1 MARSF
6 TTDREVAKTQEV
18 FMKADITKIEG
29 FETMTPEQQ
38 VEALKNYDFEAPKP
52 EPNNAEVEN
61 LKKIIEKSNADA
73 AEWKRKYR
81 DTLSAQEK
89 EAAEKAEREKTI
101 MAELEGYKQRER
113 ISTYTSQLMASGVDA
128 ETAKKMAE
136 LLPEGVS
143 ADFFTLAKENH
154 EKTLNSASKNAINTQ
169 PTLTPGQQPKP
180 MTQEEKLYHAF
191 AQGAGIEQ

>member
-101 MAELEGYKQRER
+101 MAEL
-113 ISTYTSQLMASGVDA
+113 
-128 ETAKKMAE
+128 
-136 LLPEGVS
+136 LPEGVS